1 MKKTVPIIL
10 IVLIGF
16 YIYNMEKSNSELLEM
31 NKKLTFE
38 NINKSMSSSNR
49 FIYQNGNQKIEMKML
64 NGKNYLVYDNST
76 ETEFIINNI
85 ELKDIIVYGT
95 GIRII
100 GNGEGKL
107 KTEINVPKNYTES
120 DTLTVKIKIKE
131 KEKLEFNIPLKNA
144 E

>member
-1 MKKTVPIIL
+1 MKKIVPTILIIL
-10 IVLIGF
+10 IVF
-16 YIYNMEKSNSELLEM
+16 YIYNIEKSNSELFEM
-31 NKKLTFE
+31 NRELIFEKL
-38 NINKSMSSSNR
+38 NKVMSSSNR
-49 FIYQNGNQKIEMKML
+49 FIYQNGNQKIEMKLL

-76 ETEFIINNI
+76 ETEFIITNI
-85 ELKDIIVYGT
+85 ELKDIIVYGA

-100 GNGEGKL
+100 GNSEGKL

-131 KEKLEFNIPLKNA
+131 KEKLEFNIPLKST